1 MRLSWPELTQNAVSY
16 VLGLRTP
23 LLRQGEVTVFFL
35 RTFLVLF
42 VKASVFCLRRVFITY
57 YRVSCYIFF
66 SVSAGQ
72 HSKSRPCLLRLR
84 GMYYRLCD
92 VVCFIIFS
100 LLSLYFLLASYII
113 LDKLKPGHPARK
125 PHRQR

>member
-1 MRLSWPELTQNAVSY
+1 MRLSWPELTQNAARY

-23 LLRQGEVTVFFL
+23 LLRQGEVTGFFF

-42 VKASVFCLRRVFITY
+42 VKASVFCLRRVFIAY

-72 HSKSRPCLLRLR
+72 HSGECTTAFA
-84 GMYYRLCD
+84 D
-92 VVCFIIFS
+92 VVCFRFIF
-100 LLSLYFLLASYII
+100 YWRHI
-113 LDKLKPGHPARK
+113 LFWTNKTRSPGS
-125 PHRQR
+125 